1 MLCCRVTG
9 ACIKKTDGVFKYPQD
24 HEYRSFP
31 LGGKQV
37 SAVRPASPLRLP
49 PARFRCFY
57 RVATSPSSV
66 SPRSFS
72 PRMPSDPLLLLP
84 SLHTLTNDMSPI
96 AQTTEAPLVFGN
108 LRTTDEEDDACGDD
122 TFLQNLGTIQ
132 LRYCRV
138 KNIRVKKASK
148 VIYDAPSSS
157 KSVYEAAKKASS
169 LSHQTG
175 CVFVSALVL
184 SPPPALTDFL
194 RRYGATR
201 QAEASGGNSTLEAI
215 DSHNLPFSMIEFRYR
230 SRRILEMEGKI
241 PSTSP
246 RLYLPLPH
254 SQLFCF
260 LLILLSCASL
270 FISHTD
276 LPAPTAA
283 GNPAPAP
290 VAGPSGHQRSPS
302 PANRTS
308 RSPSVEVAGT
318 KSALDLKRA
327 GKLDE
332 DDGDDDEEE
341 EELEDD
347 QQDDGG
353 APEAKPAAAKF
364 KAHTGSSSAAGGEG
378 KAAEI
383 AALKRRLAELEG
395 GVEQSAAD
403 AEEEA
408 MMRKK
413 VKREEVERVEN
424 EKLDRRRRGIKPEVV
439 DAWSDSDGVGV
450 EGVVVLAW
458 CVLSSFLLLSSYFKL
473 TFLSFTVFFLYR
485 LSLPQNRNRKIV
497 ISPSI
502 RFSFIILSAICAFS
516 VVPHE

>member
-1 MLCCRVTG
+1 MFYCRVTG

-37 SAVRPASPLRLP
+37 SAVRRASPLR
-49 PARFRCFY
+49 
-57 RVATSPSSV
+57 SPSHS
-66 SPRSFS
+66 SPS
-72 PRMPSDPLLLLP
+72 LP
-84 SLHTLTNDMSPI
+84 SSSGFPLDSSLDPPPLAFPPTLTTFFPPCMISLI
-96 AQTTEAPLVFGN
+96 AYTSLQTSEAPLVFGN

-175 CVFVSALVL
+175 FVFVSALVL
-184 SPPPALTDFL
+184 SPPPALTDLL
-194 RRYGATR
+194 RRYGAAR

-241 PSTSP
+241 FPSTSP
-246 RLYLPLPH
+246 RPYLPLPH

-260 LLILLSCASL
+260 LLILLSCGFL
-270 FISHTD
+270 FLSHTD

-283 GNPAPAP
+283 GNPAPDP
-290 VAGPSGHQRSPS
+290 VAGPSNPRRSPS
-302 PANRTS
+302 PAIRTS

-332 DDGDDDEEE
+332 DDGDDNNDDDEEE
-341 EELEDD
+341 EEDEHGVEPHVDNASL
-347 QQDDGG
+347 
-353 APEAKPAAAKF
+353 EAKPAAAKF

-395 GVEQSAAD
+395 GDERSAAD

-424 EKLDRRRRGIKPEVV
+424 EKLDRRRREIKPEVV
-439 DAWSDSDGVGV
+439 DAWSDSD
-450 EGVVVLAW
+450 
-458 CVLSSFLLLSSYFKL
+458 
-473 TFLSFTVFFLYR
+473 
-485 LSLPQNRNRKIV
+485 
-497 ISPSI
+497 
-502 RFSFIILSAICAFS
+502 
-516 VVPHE
+516 